1 MSIYQVRTF
10 GEILATIREEMQF
23 SSSDTTKLNRIKRDV
38 NAILNEIAAEKNWWW
53 LQGSVSL
60 QLPAYI
66 HAGTATV
73 TAGESGVTLSIAPV
87 ASMKNYWFAVDG
99 FQEIYRVES
108 HTEGALTLK
117 LDGLFAGST
126 SSTATYKLWKDRIP
140 LPTDCKETT
149 SVYHEYFSTNLD
161 AKGRQE
167 FRRITALNPR
177 AEGKPAYYYTG
188 DFYDPSQTSTIT
200 SLPAVT
206 TRASTGPV
214 KTMVFASGLPT
225 SITSAWAAGD
235 PIRLRIQGAGDP
247 SYNGDVLVST
257 VTQTNVANDTLIYTG
272 KGELQESATS
282 DSSISVTQLDQ
293 EAEYDRYRELFLYP
307 CLNTSRVLIHVDY
320 IKQVLPLN
328 NDSDEPTIPL
338 EDRMVLVYGALS
350 RAWSRDRN
358 PDEAARN
365 LGMYKNK
372 LAKMA
377 GKLQDSQESPR
388 FAVNREYLRSKRNI
402 SMRGGLNGFAPPL
415 SGSGSGAG
423 SVVTGTANSAA
434 IFNSLGELVAA
445 PAVSDSELAYLDGA
459 TSNIQDQ
466 IDALSNPPL
475 TNAHILVGNA
485 SNVGTDVAVSGD
497 LTMANTGA
505 ATVVTVGG
513 STAAN
518 VHTGEALANAATDAN
533 TVSTIVKRDGSGNFT
548 AGTVTATVTG
558 TASGNLQATANNH
571 GVLLSGAAN
580 TAAVLAPDAS
590 TTKVLVSGGASSNP
604 AWGTVAL
611 GSAVSGTLPKA
622 NGGTAQ
628 DNSSLTFPSTGTVQ
642 ATTPNNHGVLVSGAG
657 ATATVVAPD
666 ASTVK
671 ALISGGA
678 SADPAWGNLGP
689 TAGGTGLTTYTTG
702 DVPYASATNTLAK
715 LGIGSSGQFLKVSS
729 GIPNWGPGASG
740 INYLS
745 ANPDAEADTAGWAT
759 YADAAGTSPVDGT
772 GGSPNS
778 TWTRTTSSPLR
789 GTGSFLFTKSSGA
802 SRQGEG
808 VSYAFTLDSA
818 DQAKPIA
825 IGFDYAIASGTYV
838 DGDMS
843 VWLYDVTNAVV
854 IQPAPYTIL
863 SATAGLS
870 QKWMGYFQTSAAS
883 TSYRLCIHV
892 GVSTNSANTIKF
904 DNFNVGPTYQSYG
917 AVQTDPVAYTPTFT
931 GLGTVTNVAVTSWR
945 KGAFLEGY
953 AKFTTGTCT
962 AVQAQMTLGYNGVNG
977 GVTISSSAGL
987 ASGTNI
993 AGYGTYGSVN
1003 GSNLIPLATP
1013 ANAYLTFG
1021 IAATG
1026 GAGLTSANG
1035 STAFVNT
1042 TDHAFFFR
1050 VPVAG
1055 WSSNVQVSSDADTR
1069 VVAFRRTNT
1078 AGTTLTKSAANTI
1091 PFATADYDTHGAWAT
1106 DTYTVAVPGQYVV
1119 KSGLTIAAGA
1129 TWGSGD
1135 AIVMSVL
1142 KNGSTHTAGQQF
1154 VFFGTQ
1160 AAAVSSSVTAT
1171 VNAVAG
1177 DTIKINCQPTKAA
1190 AGNVTLDT
1198 SAGYNW
1204 VTIEKVSGPAQIAAS
1219 EKVRVKYI
1227 NTAGT
1232 SITSSSATVPFA
1244 TKIYD
1249 SHGAFNVA
1257 TANTFV
1263 APRADTYRVTAKLT
1277 LQAVSNSTAQQFQL
1291 YTLVTSGPEALT
1303 AQKQYLDIRWGEGV
1317 SHSRMVSGTTTYQL
1331 NQGDTIAIQADNAN
1345 TIGLDTTAYLN
1356 VITIESQGGI

>member
-1 MSIYQVRTF
+1 MTSKKMF
-10 GEILATIREEMQF
+10 NLAALLALASTLMG
-23 SSSDTTKLNRIKRDV
+23 
-38 NAILNEIAAEKNWWW
+38 AASQTR
-53 LQGSVSL
+53 L
-60 QLPAYI
+60 
-66 HAGTATV
+66 T
-73 TAGESGVTLSIAPV
+73 TAGAINFTDQ
-87 ASMKNYWFAVDG
+87 AS
-99 FQEIYRVES
+99 
-108 HTEGALTLK
+108 
-117 LDGLFAGST
+117 
-126 SSTATYKLWKDRIP
+126 
-140 LPTDCKETT
+140 
-149 SVYHEYFSTNLD
+149 
-161 AKGRQE
+161 
-167 FRRITALNPR
+167 
-177 AEGKPAYYYTG
+177 
-188 DFYDPSQTSTIT
+188 
-200 SLPAVT
+200 
-206 TRASTGPV
+206 
-214 KTMVFASGLPT
+214 
-225 SITSAWAAGD
+225 
-235 PIRLRIQGAGDP
+235 
-247 SYNGDVLVST
+247 
-257 VTQTNVANDTLIYTG
+257 
-272 KGELQESATS
+272 
-282 DSSISVTQLDQ
+282 
-293 EAEYDRYRELFLYP
+293 
-307 CLNTSRVLIHVDY
+307 
-320 IKQVLPLN
+320 
-328 NDSDEPTIPL
+328 
-338 EDRMVLVYGALS
+338 
-350 RAWSRDRN
+350 
-358 PDEAARN
+358 
-365 LGMYKNK
+365 
-372 LAKMA
+372 
-377 GKLQDSQESPR
+377 
-388 FAVNREYLRSKRNI
+388 
-402 SMRGGLNGFAPPL
+402 
-415 SGSGSGAG
+415 
-423 SVVTGTANSAA
+423 
-434 IFNSLGELVAA
+434 A
-445 PAVSDSELAYLDGA
+445 PA
-459 TSNIQDQ
+459 
-466 IDALSNPPL
+466 NP
-475 TNAHILVGNA
+475 
-485 SNVGTDVAVSGD
+485 
-497 LTMANTGA
+497 
-505 ATVVTVGG
+505 
-513 STAAN
+513 
-518 VHTGEALANAATDAN
+518 
-533 TVSTIVKRDGSGNFT
+533 
-548 AGTVTATVTG
+548 
-558 TASGNLQATANNH
+558 
-571 GVLLSGAAN
+571 
-580 TAAVLAPDAS
+580 
-590 TTKVLVSGGASSNP
+590 ASSNHRVYVKTD
-604 AWGTVAL
+604 GNMYKL
-611 GSAVSGTLPKA
+611 DSSGTEVK
-622 NGGTAQ
+622 
-628 DNSSLTFPSTGTVQ
+628 V
-642 ATTPNNHGVLVSGAG
+642 GAG
-657 ATATVVAPD
+657 A
-666 ASTVK
+666 
-671 ALISGGA
+671 GG
-678 SADPAWGNLGP
+678 
-689 TAGGTGLTTYTTG
+689 
-702 DVPYASATNTLAK
+702 
-715 LGIGSSGQFLKVSS
+715 
-729 GIPNWGPGASG
+729 SG

-745 ANPDAEADTAGWAT
+745 TNPDAESNTNGYTVSKNTVAGAVPDLGFVTSGTNITWTRVAASTMRGNGYFLLTKGAANRQGEQVCYPFTLDNADKAHPLTINYDYEVVSGT
-759 YADAAGTSPVDGT
+759 YADGDLT
-772 GGSPNS
+772 
-778 TWTRTTSSPLR
+778 
-789 GTGSFLFTKSSGA
+789 
-802 SRQGEG
+802 
-808 VSYAFTLDSA
+808 
-818 DQAKPIA
+818 
-825 IGFDYAIASGTYV
+825 DYII
-838 DGDMS
+838 
-843 VWLYDVTNAVV
+843 DVTNSTV
-854 IQPAPYTIL
+854 IQPSPYTL
-863 SATAGLS
+863 PSAAVGQSQKRQPVQFQASATGS
-870 QKWMGYFQTSAAS
+870 SYKYCIHVAS
-883 TSYRLCIHV
+883 TSASAYTV
-892 GVSTNSANTIKF
+892 GF
-904 DNFNVGPTYQSYG
+904 DNFQVGPTYSSYG